1 MSFGENIR
9 SAYLTL
15 RQVLIWENFKMKM
28 RDIIKETVS
37 GNISIGMNGSG
48 FASGGIGTDPIRR
61 NTKSKKKSKPKRKK
75 A

>member
-1 MSFGENIR
+1 
-9 SAYLTL
+9 
-15 RQVLIWENFKMKM
+15 MKM

-61 NTKSKKKSKPKRKK
+61 NAKPKKKSKAKNKK